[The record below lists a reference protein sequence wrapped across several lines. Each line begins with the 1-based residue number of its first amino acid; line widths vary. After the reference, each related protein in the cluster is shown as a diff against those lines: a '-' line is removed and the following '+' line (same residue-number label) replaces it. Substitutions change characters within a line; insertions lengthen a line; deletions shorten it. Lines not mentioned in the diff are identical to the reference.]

1 MQEKVANREDQTH
14 VLAPDNARARF
25 ARFSSARSECP
36 LCGSNDVIYDFV
48 LQRIAFS
55 QCSDCR
61 LLLGTQGVASVS
73 AATGIKDAP
82 VTDVLAA
89 VHAYAGKAAASVAIV
104 GSEAGARVGGIEVR
118 LPSAIGAGERFE
130 AILVAGGV
138 GGSDPLDT
146 MELLKNHLEP
156 GGTIAFML
164 PSTSSNDARRERN
177 RWRPLLSSSR
187 YYFNP
192 DNLQLLATRAGLG
205 DFVTY
210 VDARDVRSA
219 PGKVLAAYFRSN
231 FVLLA
236 RPVVRSPQRTL
247 SVIFPVFNEK
257 ATVVESLTRVIEK
270 DIPGVDMEIVVVESN
285 STDGSRALVEKFR
298 DHPKVR
304 LVFEDRPRGKGYAV
318 RTGLKHAT
326 GEVVLFQDADLEYD
340 VRDYDALVAPLFEM
354 RRNFVLG
361 SRHNP
366 KGASWKIRE
375 FADQP
380 LVATIAN
387 LAHQVLLAMFNV
399 IYKQRLVDPFTMYK
413 VFRRDCL
420 YGLSFE
426 CNRFD
431 FDFEINIMLLR
442 KGYQPIEIP
451 INYLSRSFSE
461 GKKVSFF
468 GDPPTW
474 VRAMLKLRRSPLY
487 RGLAPR
493 T

>member
-1 MQEKVANREDQTH
+1 MLTADSARNRFQH
-14 VLAPDNARARF
+14 
-25 ARFSSARSECP
+25 FSSLRTECP
-36 LCGSNDVIYDFV
+36 LCGSADVVYDFV
-48 LQRIAFS
+48 LNRVAFS
-55 QCSDCR
+55 QCADCR
-61 LLLGTQGVASVS
+61 LLFGNRSVAAAAAPEPGKS
-73 AATGIKDAP
+73 ASSSEIARLVAR
-82 VTDVLAA
+82 
-89 VHAYAGKAAASVAIV
+89 YAGFPPKQILAI
-104 GSEAGARVGGIEVR
+104 GTAGYNGVDGLPVREVR
-118 LPSAIGAGERFE
+118 SLLPGEMFDT
-130 AILVAGGV
+130 IVVAGGIAED
-138 GGSDPLDT
+138 DPLGSLET
-146 MELLKNHLEP
+146 LKAHLAP
-156 GGTIAFML
+156 NGTFLFAF
-164 PSTSSNDARRERN
+164 PSTASPAARRERSK
-177 RWRPLLSSSR
+177 WRPLLSATR
-187 YYFNP
+187 YFYSP

-205 DFVTY
+205 DFASF
-210 VDARDVRSA
+210 VDARDVTDA
-219 PGKVLAAYFRSN
+219 PSKGLAAFFRSY
-231 FVLLA
+231 FFLLA
-236 RPVVRSPQRTL
+236 RPVERSAKRTL

-257 ATVVESLTRVIEK
+257 DTVVESLTRVVEK
-270 DIPGVDMEIVVVESN
+270 EIPGVDIEIVVVESN
-285 STDGSRALVEKFR
+285 STDGSRELVEKFR
-298 DHPKVR
+298 SEPKVR

-326 GEVVLFQDADLEYD
+326 GEIVLFQDADLEYD
-340 VRDYDALVAPLFEM
+340 VRDYDALVAPLFEL
-354 RRNFVLG
+354 RKNFVLG

-387 LAHQVLLAMFNV
+387 LAHQVLLAMFNT

-442 KGYQPIEIP
+442 KGYEPTEIP

-487 RGLAPR
+487 REFPR
-493 T
+493 AFKA

>member
-1 MQEKVANREDQTH
+1 M
-14 VLAPDNARARF
+14 LAPDSARARF
-25 ARFSSARSECP
+25 QRFSSVQAECP
-36 LCGSNDVIYDFV
+36 LCGSNDVVYDFV
-48 LQRIAFS
+48 LHGVAFS
-55 QCSDCR
+55 QCTACR
-61 LLLGTQGVASVS
+61 LLYGNRSVS
-73 AATGIKDAP
+73 SPLARSHVKDVPIARALE
-82 VTDVLAA
+82 LAGS
-89 VHAYAGKAAASVAIV
+89 YAGQAPRSIAIV
-104 GSEAGARVGGIEVR
+104 GDCAERIGGFDVRTPASIGADERFDAIVLAGGI
-118 LPSAIGAGERFE
+118 SD
-130 AILVAGGV
+130 
-138 GGSDPLDT
+138 DPLSAV
-146 MELLKNHLEP
+146 ESLKARLRP
-156 GGTIAFML
+156 GGTIVFLL
-164 PSTSSNDARRERN
+164 PSTMSPGAKRDRN
-177 RWRPLLSSSR
+177 AWRPLLSSSR
-187 YYFNP
+187 YYFCP

-205 DFVTY
+205 DFVSY
-210 VDARDVRSA
+210 VDARDVDA
-219 PGKVLAAYFRSN
+219 KPGNELVSFFRSN
-231 FVLLA
+231 SLMLA
-236 RPVVRSPQRTL
+236 RPVERPQRRTL

-257 ATVVESLTRVIEK
+257 ATVVESLTRVVEK
-270 DIPGVDMEIVVVESN
+270 EIPGVDIEIVVVESN
-285 STDGSRALVEKFR
+285 STDGSRELVERFR
-298 DHPKVR
+298 SEPKVR

-318 RTGLKHAT
+318 RTGLRHAT

-340 VRDYDALVAPLFEM
+340 VGDYDALVAPLFEM

-387 LAHQVLLAMFNV
+387 LAHQVLLAMFNAL
-399 IYKQRLVDPFTMYK
+399 YKQRLVDPFTMYK

-420 YGLSFE
+420 YGLSFG

-487 RGLAPR
+487 PEIASRR
-493 T
+493 